1 MKKLLIYC
9 TNIGGHSQIYCN
21 VLADWALNRGYFVH
35 LAYGGAYIY
44 DGYKISNKLTKL
56 ASPYITYYEN
66 VKNIKLINVLNDV
79 NSMTLEQEY
88 NFIRN
93 LQKDLEIDI
102 TILPDGSRDLD
113 NLRIFYK
120 QNKLNHGHLFN
131 SFTICF
137 CLQTG
142 FYYKNFLRRYIG
154 IRELKSTTDFDKI
167 VIFDEFLF
175 NNVKS
180 RKFGFVPDISASY
193 NVKSDTTYD
202 KNVMERYNNFLE
214 VNKNKE
220 VVFYFG
226 QANLRKG
233 YDILLKLV
241 SMNHNLVLVHCGE
254 IIKSIREDLNYSA
267 IMSQLKKENRIF
279 LYNKFVTSDKMIS
292 EFFNSINFLVLGH
305 RNHYLSSGTMI
316 QALLYNKPL
325 IVPNMG
331 LMGRRVRENKVGLVY
346 RPCSIKDLNQKI
358 ILMSRNHKRYL
369 DAVKNYKNGFSRSA
383 IFGWL
388 DKDTCND

>member
-1 MKKLLIYC
+1 MKNLLIFC
-9 TNIGGHSQIYCN
+9 PNIGGHSQIYCN
-21 VLADWALNRGYFVH
+21 VIADWALSRGYFVY
-35 LAYGGAYIY
+35 LAYGGAYVY
-44 DGYKISNKLTKL
+44 DGYKVSKKLTKL

-79 NSMTLEQEY
+79 NGMTLEQEY

-120 QNKLNHGHLFN
+120 QNKLNHRRLYN

-142 FYYKNFLRRYIG
+142 FYYKNFLRRYLG
-154 IRELKSTTDFDKI
+154 IRELKSIIDFDRI

-175 NNVKS
+175 KKIKS
-180 RKFGFVPDISASY
+180 RKFGFMPDISTSY
-193 NVKSDTTYD
+193 NVKQNATYD
-202 KNVMERYNNFLE
+202 KKVMDRYTNFLQ

-220 VVFYFG
+220 IVFYFG

-241 SMNHNLVLVHCGE
+241 SMNYNLVLVHCGE
-254 IIKSIREDLNYSA
+254 IIKSIREDQI

-279 LYNKFVTSDKMIS
+279 LYNTFVTSDKMIS
-292 EFFNSINFLVLGH
+292 EFFNSINFFVLGH

-325 IVPNMG
+325 IVPNKG
-331 LMGRRVRENKVGLVY
+331 LMGRRVKVNKIGLVY
-346 RPCSIKDLNQKI
+346 RHCSIKDLNQKI
-358 ILMSRNHKRYL
+358 IFMSQSHKKYL
-369 DAVKNYKNGFSRSA
+369 NTIKNYKKAFSQNA
-383 IFGWL
+383 IFSYL
-388 DKDTCND
+388 DKNICDDRR